1 MGLWLAR
8 IGRYWDCFE
17 EVEEYEIEVSKV
29 KKIKK
34 MKKDV
39 KNQDGTSEFEN
50 KDEKELDLNN
60 MQKLKPGRAI
70 TSDNG
75 LQVKNVVLDQSMNND
90 LERTNEQLV
99 DSSLAQLKLD
109 EDPYEDTKGKLLK
122 RKLQNIR

>member
-75 LQVKNVVLDQSMNND
+75 LQDKNVVLDQSMNND